1 MATTREIRIE
11 GAVAYLPLTK
21 GCVAVIDA
29 EDLPLVEGRNWH
41 AMVQSRTSYAV
52 RRERH
57 GGKLRAL
64 LLHRVIMGA
73 SDHVEVDHVNGDG
86 LDNRRVNLRLADR
99 GENSRNRRTHINNVS
114 GFKGV
119 YLEKSKGKWRAQ
131 IRVSGKKHHL
141 GYCDTAED
149 AHTLYCKAA
158 ALRHGSFA
166 NTGDERP
173 TKKAPD
179 Q

>member
-1 MATTREIRIE
+1 MATRGIHIE
-11 GAVAYLPLTK
+11 GDVAYLPLTK

-41 AMVQSRTSYAV
+41 AMVQSRTAYAV

-64 LLHRVIMGA
+64 LLHRVIMCA
-73 SDHVEVDHVNGDG
+73 PDHMEVDHVNGDG
-86 LDNRRVNLRLADR
+86 LDNRRVNLRLAER
-99 GENSRNRRTHINNVS
+99 SENSRNRKTHINNSS

-119 YLEKSKGKWRAQ
+119 YFEKTKGKWRAQ
-131 IRVSGKKHHL
+131 IRAGGKKYHL
-141 GYCDTAED
+141 GYSDTAES
-149 AHTLYCKAA
+149 AHDLYRNASMA
-158 ALRHGSFA
+158 HHGAFA
-166 NTGDERP
+166 NDGDRRP
-173 TKKAPD
+173 AKKAPD